1 MDSTITNGAWKG
13 QLGLVLAQRELECT
27 LGVAQGMTAKEIAQ
41 TLGIAPG
48 TVGKA
53 LERAMFKLQVNRR
66 AALIA
71 AAMRQQIITPLCL
84 MLAALIAL
92 HSATDEMRRDRK
104 TERRVAVFEVKL
116 ARKGCVKSRPSTQ
129 VA

>member
-1 MDSTITNGAWKG
+1 MDSTITTGAWKG

-41 TLGIAPG
+41 ALGIAPG
-48 TVGKA
+48 TVVKA

-71 AAMRQQIITPLCL
+71 IAMRQQIISPLCL
-84 MLAALIAL
+84 FLAALIAM
-92 HSATDEMRRDRK
+92 HSTTDDMRRERK
-104 TERRVAVFEVKL
+104 TTERRVAVFEVKL
-116 ARKGCVKSRPSTQ
+116 ARKGNSKPLI
-129 VA
+129 ALA